1 MIENQNNELINLINI
16 LSFMIGMQN
25 LSENRIQSAHND
37 VQVANYQQA
46 DFLLQQINKK
56 FEEQNFI
63 LEKQNRTLDKL
74 LELLSKAER

>member
-25 LSENRIQSAHND
+25 LNENRIQSAHND
-37 VQVANYQQA
+37 VQVANHQQA
-46 DFLLQQINKK
+46 EFLLQQINKK
-56 FEEQNFI
+56 FEEQNLI
-63 LEKQNRTLDKL
+63 LEKQNKTLDKL